1 MRRSLSGLLLA
12 AVMAPSGARGALG
25 TLCPAT
31 APTLPAGPGR
41 RRVLRVGRGLD
52 FDRPSQA
59 ASAARDGDVIEM
71 EPGDYRGDAAIW
83 RAHGLTLR
91 ARQGEAHLHA
101 DGAHVQ
107 GKAIWV
113 IQGNGTVVEGLVFS
127 GCRVPDRNG
136 AGIRQEG
143 AGLVLRRC
151 RFIDNENGLLAGA
164 NPCSDILVEQCE
176 FGRNGRGD
184 GYTHNLYVGA
194 VRSLTVRYCH
204 LHDANGG
211 HCLKSRAVR
220 TVVVC
225 NRIGDGPD
233 GRSSYEVEFPDGGIA
248 LLVGNL
254 IEQGRRTR
262 NVTLVSYGVEGLTH
276 PLNELHAAHNTLV
289 NERTGPGRFFFV
301 ATGTRIASLV
311 NNVYLGNGRIVDGPA
326 QQSGGHQLSRPHGG
340 TRGTGAPRL
349 PAMLP
354 PAPTRSIVQA
364 GVAHGIP
371 LAPEFEYVHPRSHR
385 QRSDHAQPVAGAFSR
400 SRAPMPDD
408 PGWKLRDVSAPPL
421 QD

>member
-1 MRRSLSGLLLA
+1 MTSRRPLAASIALKRRALSGLLVTAALA
-12 AVMAPSGARGALG
+12 PRVAMG
-25 TLCPAT
+25 TLCPPAEAT
-31 APTLPAGPGR
+31 RAPAGPDR
-41 RRVLRVGRGLD
+41 RRVLRVGPGQA
-52 FDRPSQA
+52 FERPSQA
-59 ASAARDGDVIEM
+59 AAAARDGDLIEI

-91 ARQGEAHLHA
+91 AREGEAHLHA
-101 DGAHVQ
+101 EGAHVQ

-113 IQGNGTVVEGLVFS
+113 IQGDDTVVEGLAFS

-164 NPCSDILVEQCE
+164 NPCSDILVEHCE

-184 GYTHNLYVGA
+184 GYTHNLYIGA
-194 VRSLTVRYCH
+194 VRSLSVRYSH
-204 LHDANGG
+204 LHDALGG

-225 NRIGDGPD
+225 NRIGDGAD
-233 GRSSYEVEFPDGGIA
+233 GRSSYEVEFPNGGLA

-276 PLNELHAAHNTLV
+276 PLNELHAAHNTFV

-301 ATGTRIASLV
+301 ATGTRLARLV

-326 QQSGGHQLSRPHGG
+326 QEKGGYRLDRRYSVTAGSGATGAVATVPP
-340 TRGTGAPRL
+340 TRGIAH
-349 PAMLP
+349 
-354 PAPTRSIVQA
+354 A
-364 GVAHGIP
+364 GLAHGIR
-371 LAPEFEYVHPRSHR
+371 LAPEYEYVHPRSHR
-385 QRSDHAQPVAGAFSR
+385 QRTDHAKPAAGAFAGET
-400 SRAPMPDD
+400 APSTDEP
-408 PGWKLRDVSAPPL
+408 
-421 QD
+421 